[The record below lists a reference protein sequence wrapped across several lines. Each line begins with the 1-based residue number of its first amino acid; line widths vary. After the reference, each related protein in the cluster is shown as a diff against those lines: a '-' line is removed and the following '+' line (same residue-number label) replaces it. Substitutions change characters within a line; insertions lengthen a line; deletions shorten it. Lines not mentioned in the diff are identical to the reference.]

1 MRTLSLFSWIAGA
14 LAVGLLG
21 CGSSTPSAESPESS
35 DTVEQASEEPAGGAE
50 PGAVEAEAEVKDPAA
65 APGSAKPTADNTIPD
80 DYAMMSGDCVQ
91 LGKQLAAAT
100 RADQLALLSPKLTEA
115 QKAQAD
121 KNITDVANRL
131 GEKWTEGCEGSLVGK
146 VVDRKSLKCAL
157 DAKSVKVFD
166 ACLNASP
173 AGEGAAQ

>member
-1 MRTLSLFSWIAGA
+1 MRTLSLLPWIAGA

-21 CGSSTPSAESPESS
+21 CGSSTPSPESPDS
-35 DTVEQASEEPAGGAE
+35 TVSGSEGSTGAPE
-50 PGAVEAEAEVKDPAA
+50 PGAGEGPVEDPVVT
-65 APGSAKPTADNTIPD
+65 PEAKPTADNTIPD

-121 KNITDVANRL
+121 KNITDVATRL
-131 GEKWTEGCEGSLVGK
+131 GEKWTEGCESSLVGK

-157 DAKSVKVFD
+157 DAKSVKAFD
-166 ACLNASP
+166 ACLNGTP